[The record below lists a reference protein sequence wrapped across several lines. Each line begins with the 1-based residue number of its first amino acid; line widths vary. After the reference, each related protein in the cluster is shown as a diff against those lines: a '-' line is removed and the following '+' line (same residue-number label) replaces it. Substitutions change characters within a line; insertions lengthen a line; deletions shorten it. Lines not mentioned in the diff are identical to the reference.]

1 MIYCFGDS
9 WGYGAELDFD
19 AGEKPFVELFDEQVK
34 NYSKSGQ
41 GLPIITQDILRN
53 HHLIKKW
60 ETVFVVIP
68 PDTRWYTE
76 NKNHFEN
83 LTIYTDEYPNKRYM
97 DFISD
102 KTSFWFMYHANLFV
116 YTMQS
121 IFDGIGCKYMF
132 MHNYG
137 GEFTIHRDFKKLIK
151 VDKFLDIKNSLT
163 TLLSS
168 EDGFTSWK
176 SDGPQKVH
184 PSVPLDVEKKGTF
197 TGKYFEGN
205 QTHPNQLGHY
215 RIKELIEDAF
225 RQRT

>member
-41 GLPIITQDILRN
+41 GLPIITQDVLRN

-76 NKNHFEN
+76 NKNVFEN
-83 LTIYTDEYPNKRYM
+83 LTIYTDEYPNKKYM

-116 YTMQS
+116 YTIQS

-176 SDGPQKVH
+176 SDGPQKVY

>member
-9 WGYGAELDFD
+9 WGAGAELKK
-19 AGEKPFVELFDEQVK
+19 GEKPFVELFDEQAK
-34 NYSKSGQ
+34 NFSVPGE
-41 GLPIITQDILRN
+41 GLPMITQRILEW
-53 HHLIKKW
+53 HHVIKKW

-76 NKNHFEN
+76 NKNVFEN
-83 LTIYTDEYPNKRYM
+83 LTIYTDEYPNKKYM

-116 YTMQS
+116 YTIQS

-137 GEFTIHRDFKKLIK
+137 GEFTIHRNFKKLIK

>member
-19 AGEKPFVELFDEQVK
+19 AGEKPFVELFDEQAK
-34 NYSKSGQ
+34 NFSVSGQ
-41 GLPIITQDILRN
+41 GLPMITQNVLQN
-53 HHLIKKW
+53 HNLIKKW

-76 NKNHFEN
+76 NKGDFRN
-83 LTIYTDEYPNKRYM
+83 LTIHSDKYIDGYTSKKYM
-97 DFISD
+97 DFVSD

-116 YTMQS
+116 YTIQS

-137 GEFTIHRDFKKLIK
+137 GEFTIHRDFSELIK

-163 TLLSS
+163 SLLSS

-184 PSVPLDVEKKGTF
+184 ESTF

-205 QTHPNQLGHY
+205 KCHPNQLGHY

>member
-9 WGYGAELDFD
+9 WGAGSELKK
-19 AGEKPFVELFDEQVK
+19 GEKPFVELFDEQAK
-34 NYSKSGQ
+34 NFSVSGE
-41 GLPIITQDILRN
+41 GLPMITQHILEW
-53 HHLIKKW
+53 HHVIKKW

-68 PDTRWYTE
+68 PDTRWYTQ
-76 NKNHFEN
+76 NGDNFRN
-83 LTIYTDEYPNKRYM
+83 FTIYDGEYPSKRYM
-97 DFISD
+97 DFVSD

-116 YTMQS
+116 YTIQS

-137 GEFTIHRDFKKLIK
+137 GEFTIHRDFSELIK

-168 EDGFTSWK
+168 EDDFTVWE
-176 SDGPQKVH
+176 SDGPLKRG
-184 PSVPLDVEKKGTF
+184 PSNDGREKETF

-205 QTHPNQLGHY
+205 KCHPNQLGHY